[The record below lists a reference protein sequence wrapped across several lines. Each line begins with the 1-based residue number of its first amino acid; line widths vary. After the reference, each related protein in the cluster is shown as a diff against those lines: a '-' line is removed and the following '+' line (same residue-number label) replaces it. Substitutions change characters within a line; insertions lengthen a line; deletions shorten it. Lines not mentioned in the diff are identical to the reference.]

1 MADST
6 APRHVEERGFLSN
19 RRGRKLFYAVH
30 GDPASRCAWLFC
42 NPFLEEKNFSQSVYV
57 TWARRIADEGGLA
70 VRFDY
75 EGDGDSEGT
84 GETVGLRDWVDDA
97 VAVAEFIRTQFRPEY
112 IYLFGLRLGGSV
124 ACLAAQQVACAGL
137 LLWDPV
143 IKGEPYFQ
151 DCLKINLTTQLATY
165 KRVTVGRKQL
175 LERFAAG
182 ETVNIGGH
190 EVSPKMAQEIGNLDI
205 SPLLEVSHTV
215 VDVIQFQNSDN
226 SGFAFSSSHSR
237 GGSPVQIHLLP
248 VTPFW
253 REPREYD
260 AGQISLLEA
269 SIAMLRAR
277 ECFGK
282 TSTDA

>member
-1 MADST
+1 M
-6 APRHVEERGFLSN
+6 EERGFLSN

-30 GDPASRCAWLFC
+30 GDPVSRCAWLFC
-42 NPFLEEKNFSQSVYV
+42 NPFLEEKTFSQSVYV
-57 TWARRIADEGGLA
+57 AWARRIADEGGLA
-70 VRFDY
+70 IRFDY

-84 GETVGLRDWVDDA
+84 GETVGLQDWVDDA
-97 VAVAEFIRTQFRPEY
+97 VAVSEFARTRFRLEN

-124 ACLAAQQVACAGL
+124 ACLAAQHVPCAGL

-175 LERFAAG
+175 LEQFAAG

-190 EVSPKMAQEIGNLDI
+190 EVSSKMAQEIRRLDI
-205 SPLLEVSHTV
+205 SNLLEASPAV

-226 SGFAFSSSHSR
+226 SGFVFSSSHARSS
-237 GGSPVQIHLLP
+237 SPVQVHLLP

-260 AGQISLLEA
+260 AGQTSLLQA
-269 SIAMLRAR
+269 SMAVLRAR

-282 TSTDA
+282 TSTNA